1 MPATDS
7 HVPITAQPWRT
18 SLTMLVF
25 AGLFGY
31 VAFRLQ
37 FLQID
42 QSKKL
47 VELGERQRTRTWTI
61 QAPRGGLYDSDG
73 SPLAVSDGTWNITA
87 DPVYMDDRLRATVEL
102 SRILDLPREDLRKE
116 FELPRNGRTI
126 ARGITDDQANEVK
139 KLKLGGVFVRREF
152 SRRYPEGPLA
162 AHTLGFVLRDGKG
175 GAGIEQVFDGDLSGT
190 PGKEIVTVDALGK
203 PSLTD
208 AESIPAQP
216 GAHVQ
221 LTISA
226 PIQRF
231 LEEALMAQVAACKPL
246 SAAALVVR
254 PSTGEVVAMASWPTF
269 DPTDLTKLQIS
280 ALRNNVLTFPYE
292 PGSTMKPLFAGA
304 AVADRLTTFSEMIN
318 CEKGAWTYGE
328 GRAKRTIREKTGG
341 HGILSV
347 TDGIAYSDNIL
358 MAKLGVRMQP
368 ERMQEWMRL
377 FGFGLTLG
385 FTLPG
390 EEPGLLPR
398 ANPWTRVNEGMSLP
412 IGHGFMVT
420 PLQLAMAH
428 AAVAN
433 GGVWLPPR
441 IIKRVWIVEG
451 ERERDLPLPVLPE
464 PHRIYTPEVA
474 AALQVA
480 MTHTL
485 TEGTAKAAELDG
497 YTAAGKTGTSEKV
510 VNGRYSNGDN
520 IGSFVCWAPAEPQM
534 RPELLCLVVVD
545 DPSVGKGFGSI
556 VAAPVVQQVLQK
568 SLEYLR
574 VPKHPVPE
582 ATTPVRAPTNAAAR
596 TTPRPAATPTG
607 TTPRIR
613 R

>member
-1 MPATDS
+1 M
-7 HVPITAQPWRT
+7 
-18 SLTMLVF
+18 
-25 AGLFGY
+25 
-31 VAFRLQ
+31 
-37 FLQID
+37 
-42 QSKKL
+42 
-47 VELGERQRTRTWTI
+47 
-61 QAPRGGLYDSDG
+61 
-73 SPLAVSDGTWNITA
+73 
-87 DPVYMDDRLRATVEL
+87 
-102 SRILDLPREDLRKE
+102 
-116 FELPRNGRTI
+116 
-126 ARGITDDQANEVK
+126 
-139 KLKLGGVFVRREF
+139 
-152 SRRYPEGPLA
+152 
-162 AHTLGFVLRDGKG
+162 LRDGKG

-190 PGKEIVTVDALGK
+190 SGKEIVTVDALGK

-208 AESIPAQP
+208 AESTPAQS

-292 PGSTMKPLFAGA
+292 PGSTMKPLYAGA

-318 CEKGAWTYGE
+318 CEKGAWTYSE
-328 GRAKRTIREKTGG
+328 GRAKRTIHEKTGG

-347 TDGIAYSDNIL
+347 TDGIALSDNIL

-368 ERMQEWMRL
+368 ARMQEWMKM
-377 FGFGLTLG
+377 FGFGRALG

-390 EEPGLLPR
+390 EEPGMLPR
-398 ANPWTRVNEGMSLP
+398 ADPWTRVNEGMSLP

-441 IIKRVWIVEG
+441 IVRRVWTVEG
-451 ERERDLPLPVLPE
+451 ERERDLPLPVLAE
-464 PHRIYTPEVA
+464 ARRIYTPDVA
-474 AALQVA
+474 AALQEA

-485 TEGTAKAAELDG
+485 TEGTAKTAELDG
-497 YTAAGKTGTSEKV
+497 YTAAGKTGTAEKV

-582 ATTPVRAPTNAAAR
+582 TVKPPVRPPANPR
-596 TTPRPAATPTG
+596 TTPRSVPAPGTAPAPAAS
-607 TTPRIR
+607 TTPGVR

>member
-1 MPATDS
+1 
-7 HVPITAQPWRT
+7 
-18 SLTMLVF
+18 
-25 AGLFGY
+25 
-31 VAFRLQ
+31 
-37 FLQID
+37 
-42 QSKKL
+42 
-47 VELGERQRTRTWTI
+47 
-61 QAPRGGLYDSDG
+61 
-73 SPLAVSDGTWNITA
+73 
-87 DPVYMDDRLRATVEL
+87 
-102 SRILDLPREDLRKE
+102 
-116 FELPRNGRTI
+116 
-126 ARGITDDQANEVK
+126 
-139 KLKLGGVFVRREF
+139 
-152 SRRYPEGPLA
+152 
-162 AHTLGFVLRDGKG
+162 
-175 GAGIEQVFDGDLSGT
+175 
-190 PGKEIVTVDALGK
+190 
-203 PSLTD
+203 
-208 AESIPAQP
+208 
-216 GAHVQ
+216 
-221 LTISA
+221 
-226 PIQRF
+226 
-231 LEEALMAQVAACKPL
+231 MAQVAACKPL

-292 PGSTMKPLFAGA
+292 PGSTMKPLYAGA

-318 CEKGAWTYGE
+318 CEKGAWTYSE
-328 GRAKRTIREKTGG
+328 GRAKRTIHEKTGG

-347 TDGIAYSDNIL
+347 TDGIALSDNIL

-368 ERMQEWMRL
+368 ARMQEWMKM
-377 FGFGLTLG
+377 FGFGRALG

-390 EEPGLLPR
+390 EEPGMLPR
-398 ANPWTRVNEGMSLP
+398 ADPWTRVNEGMSLP

-441 IIKRVWIVEG
+441 IIRRVWTVEG
-451 ERERDLPLPVLPE
+451 ERERDLPLPVLSE
-464 PHRIYTPEVA
+464 ARRIYTPDVA
-474 AALQVA
+474 AALQEA

-485 TEGTAKAAELDG
+485 TEGTAKTAELDG
-497 YTAAGKTGTSEKV
+497 YTAAGKTGTAEKV
-510 VNGRYSNGDN
+510 VNGRYSNGDT

-582 ATTPVRAPTNAAAR
+582 TVKPPTRAPTNPRTTARTVPAAA
-596 TTPRPAATPTG
+596 PASAANA
-607 TTPRIR
+607 TPRIR

>member
-1 MPATDS
+1 MPATDT

-18 SLTMLVF
+18 GLTMLVF
-25 AGLFGY
+25 AGLFAY

-37 FLQID
+37 VLQID
-42 QSKKL
+42 ESKRL
-47 VELGERQRTRTWTI
+47 AEMGERQRTRTWTI
-61 QAPRGGLYDSDG
+61 MAPRGGLYDADG
-73 SPLAVSDGTWNITA
+73 SPLAVSAGTWNITA

-102 SRILDLPREDLRKE
+102 SRILDLSREDLRKE

-126 ARGITDDQANEVK
+126 ARGITDDQATQVK
-139 KLKLGGVFVRREF
+139 TLKLGGVYVRREYT
-152 SRRYPEGPLA
+152 RRYPEGALA

-175 GAGIEQVFDGDLSGT
+175 GAGIEQVFDGDLAGT

-208 AESIPAQP
+208 AESIPAQG

-226 PIQRF
+226 PLQRI

-246 SAAALVVR
+246 SASAVLVR
-254 PSTGEVVAMASWPTF
+254 PATGEVVAMASWPTF
-269 DPTDLTKLQIS
+269 DPTDLSKLDVS

-304 AVADRLTTFSEMIN
+304 AVADRLTTFNEMIN
-318 CEKGAWTYGE
+318 CEKGAWTYRE
-328 GRAKRTIREKTGG
+328 GRAKRTIHEKTGG

-347 TDGIAYSDNIL
+347 TDGIALSDNIL
-358 MAKLGVRMQP
+358 MAKLGVRMDP
-368 ERMQEWMRL
+368 ERMEEWMRL
-377 FGFGLTLG
+377 FGFGRTFG

-390 EEPGLLPR
+390 EEPGMLPR
-398 ANPWTRVNEGMSLP
+398 AKKWTRINEGMSLP

-441 IIKRVWIVEG
+441 IVKRLWTVDG
-451 ERERDLPLPVLPE
+451 ERERDLPLPATPE
-464 PHRIYTPEVA
+464 PRRIYTPDVA
-474 AALQVA
+474 AALQEA

-485 TEGTAKAAELDG
+485 TEGTAKSAELDG
-497 YTAAGKTGTSEKV
+497 YTAAGKTGTAEKV

-534 RPELLCLVVVD
+534 RPELLCLVVID
-545 DPSVGKGFGSI
+545 DPSIGKGFGSV

-568 SLEYLR
+568 SLEHLR
-574 VPKHPVPE
+574 VPKRPVAEPE
-582 ATTPVRAPTNAAAR
+582 KPRTSGTT
-596 TTPRPAATPTG
+596 TTPR

>member
-18 SLTMLVF
+18 GLTMLVF

-42 QSKKL
+42 ESKRM

-152 SRRYPEGPLA
+152 TRRYPEGPLA

-231 LEEALMAQVAACKPL
+231 LEEALLAQVAACKPL

-292 PGSTMKPLFAGA
+292 PGSTMKPLFAGS
-304 AVADRLTTFSEMIN
+304 AVADGLTTFSEMIN
-318 CEKGAWTYGE
+318 CEKGAWTYRE
-328 GRAKRTIREKTGG
+328 GRAKRTIHEKTGG

-347 TDGIAYSDNIL
+347 TEGIALSDNIL
-358 MAKLGVRMQP
+358 MAKLGVRMEP
-368 ERMQEWMRL
+368 ERVKEWMKL
-377 FGFGLTLG
+377 YGFGRTLG

-390 EEPGLLPR
+390 EEPGILPR
-398 ANPWTRVNEGMSLP
+398 AEKWTRINEGMSLP

-441 IIKRVWIVEG
+441 IIKRVWTVEG
-451 ERERDLPLPVLPE
+451 DRERDLPQPVLPE
-464 PHRIYTPEVA
+464 PRRVYTPDVA
-474 AALQVA
+474 AALQHA

-485 TEGTAKAAELDG
+485 TEGTAKSAELDG
-497 YTAAGKTGTSEKV
+497 YTAAGKTGTAEKV

-534 RPELLCLVVVD
+534 RPELLCLVVID

-574 VPKHPVPE
+574 VPKHPTPE
-582 ATTPVRAPTNAAAR
+582 AEKPPVRAQQTPTTR
-596 TTPRPAATPTG
+596 TTARPATPATAA
-607 TTPRIR
+607 PRIR